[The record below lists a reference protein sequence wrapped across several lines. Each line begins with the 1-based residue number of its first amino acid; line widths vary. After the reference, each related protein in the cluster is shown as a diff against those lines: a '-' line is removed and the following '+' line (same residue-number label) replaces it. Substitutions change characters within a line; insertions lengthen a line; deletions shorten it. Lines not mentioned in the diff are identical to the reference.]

1 MGSVCSMFFLQ
12 NSATEPQHPRCFAV
26 TGMIFLPWGSFFRRS
41 YVLLAVL
48 RHEGASV
55 FVIPTYFLLLTAR
68 LFISYVVY
76 IHIYIYIY
84 LYIHMIDFN
93 GVA

>member
-1 MGSVCSMFFLQ
+1 
-12 NSATEPQHPRCFAV
+12 
-26 TGMIFLPWGSFFRRS
+26 MIFLPWGSFFRRS